1 MTKTMLSIWSQV
13 TTLEEERMTHTK
25 ELYSKVIENEKVMSP
40 HVKQLVDIIA
50 KTNSAE
56 ASAQLYGFRSF
67 IT

>member
-1 MTKTMLSIWSQV
+1 M
-13 TTLEEERMTHTK
+13 EEERMSHTK
-25 ELYSKVIENEKVMSP
+25 ELYNKVIENEKVMSP
-40 HVKQLVDIIA
+40 HVKQLIDIIA

>member
-1 MTKTMLSIWSQV
+1 MS
-13 TTLEEERMTHTK
+13 HTK
-25 ELYSKVIENEKVMSP
+25 ELYNKVIENEKVMSP
-40 HVKQLVDIIA
+40 DVKQLIDIIA